1 MKNYLEKVSDANT
14 LIDSYTKAAK
24 GSRWKY
30 STQKYELNIL
40 SNTRRKQKQI
50 RSGKN
55 EQLPFCNFWLHER
68 GRVRSIKSM
77 HISDRVVQRAVCDYV
92 LVPELS
98 KYLIYDNGASMKD
111 RGISHA
117 RNRMETHLHK
127 YFRENGSNDGYIL
140 QIDFSKF
147 FDNIPHDKL
156 LAKMREK
163 IHDEE
168 IMLFIEQMISSFKVD
183 VSYLTDEEYRHCMS
197 VLYNALEHDRIP
209 KELLTREKFMEKSVG
224 IGSQISQIA
233 GVFYP
238 TQIDNYCKIVKGLKY
253 YGRYMD
259 DIYIIHRDKEFLKQ
273 VLSEIR
279 EIADELGLF
288 INAKKTH
295 IVKLSHGFTW
305 LKIKYT
311 LTETGKVVK
320 RLSRDSVTRE
330 RRKLKKYRHLLDEGK
345 MQYKDIENAYQSW
358 RGNALHFDSY
368 RTVKR
373 MDALFNELFID
384 CF

>member
-1 MKNYLEKVSDANT
+1 MENYLEKVSDANT
-14 LIDSYTKAAK
+14 LIDSYTKTAK
-24 GSRWKY
+24 DSRWKY

-40 SNTRRKQKQI
+40 SNTRKKQKQI

-55 EQLPFCNFWLHER
+55 EQLPSCNFWLHER

-98 KYLIYDNGASMKD
+98 RYLIYDNGASVKD

-117 RNRMETHLHK
+117 RNRMEAHLHK

-140 QIDFSKF
+140 QIDFRKF

-156 LAKMREK
+156 LSKMREK

-168 IMLFIEQMISSFKVD
+168 IMLFIEQMVSSFKVD
-183 VSYLTDEEYRHCMS
+183 VSYLTDEEYQHCMG
-197 VLYNALEHDRIP
+197 VLYNALEHDQIP
-209 KELLTREKFMEKSVG
+209 KELLTGEKFMEKSVG

-238 TQIDNYCKIVKGLKY
+238 TQIDNYCKIVKSLKY

-259 DIYIIHRDKEFLKQ
+259 DIYVIHRDKEYLKQ
-273 VLSEIR
+273 LLSEIE
-279 EIADELGLF
+279 EISNELGLF
-288 INAKKTH
+288 INTKKTH

-320 RLSRDSVTRE
+320 RLSRDSITRE

>member
-1 MKNYLEKVSDANT
+1 
-14 LIDSYTKAAK
+14 
-24 GSRWKY
+24 
-30 STQKYELNIL
+30 
-40 SNTRRKQKQI
+40 
-50 RSGKN
+50 
-55 EQLPFCNFWLHER
+55 
-68 GRVRSIKSM
+68 
-77 HISDRVVQRAVCDYV
+77 
-92 LVPELS
+92 
-98 KYLIYDNGASMKD
+98 
-111 RGISHA
+111 
-117 RNRMETHLHK
+117 
-127 YFRENGSNDGYIL
+127 
-140 QIDFSKF
+140 
-147 FDNIPHDKL
+147 
-156 LAKMREK
+156 
-163 IHDEE
+163 
-168 IMLFIEQMISSFKVD
+168 
-183 VSYLTDEEYRHCMS
+183 MS

-238 TQIDNYCKIVKGLKY
+238 TQIDNYCKIVNGLKY

-273 VLSEIR
+273 MLSEIR
-279 EIADELGLF
+279 KIADELGLF

-295 IVKLSHGFTW
+295 VVKLSHGFTW

-311 LTETGKVVK
+311 LTETGTVVK